1 MGVFIMKIVR
11 NLSLLILASTAIF
24 SGLNC
29 IENPLLKALKDK
41 APILAQ
47 PEPLLGGTIAGF
59 GSALIVKGNALMP
72 YSKIRGHLAHKP
84 GWLML
89 LAGLGCI
96 ANAINSKHG
105 IIK

>member
-1 MGVFIMKIVR
+1 MRVFIMTTLR
-11 NLSLLILASTAIF
+11 SLSFIILASTAIF

-29 IENPLLKALKDK
+29 FENRVLKALKDK
-41 APILAQ
+41 ASIFAQ
-47 PEPLLGGTIAGF
+47 PEPLLGTTFAGF
-59 GSALIVKGNALMP
+59 GSALMVKGKALMP

-84 GWLML
+84 GTLMV

-96 ANAINSKHG
+96 GNAINSKHG

>member
-1 MGVFIMKIVR
+1 MTTLR
-11 NLSLLILASTAIF
+11 NLSFIVLASTAIY

-29 IENPLLKALKDK
+29 FENTLLNALKDK

-47 PEPLLGGTIAGF
+47 PESLLGGTIAGF
-59 GSALIVKGNALMP
+59 GSALMEKGKALMP

-84 GWLML
+84 GALMVL
-89 LAGLGCI
+89 VGLGCI
-96 ANAINSKHG
+96 GNAINSEHR